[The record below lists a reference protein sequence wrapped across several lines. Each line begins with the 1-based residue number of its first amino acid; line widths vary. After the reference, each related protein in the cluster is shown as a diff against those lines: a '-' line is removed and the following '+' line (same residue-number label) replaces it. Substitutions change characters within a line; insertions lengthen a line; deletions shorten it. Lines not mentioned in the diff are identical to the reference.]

1 MRSFDTIAMAPK
13 KKSKKVAANPARG
26 FATTSISSKVRVEI
40 AEEETNLPQSPG
52 IVGNQESHVTSSTS
66 DIQTENQRDLA
77 TLSPEELEAQ
87 LEESELQMLV
97 EKHGAKVKKD
107 VARTVSRLMTERR
120 LFRGQVET
128 LPVSK
133 WIPADMLQQLRDL
146 MQESSIAGRSL
157 LGQSELPEATELL
170 IKLWALRLCL
180 VDLGFSKMVTLETLT
195 QIVQQKALLGKAQA
209 EETRDGLWGLGTALD
224 QLGAFHEDADLPAFD
239 TTNCVKGNHSKNDVG
254 ESVDANNAQH
264 SGDGTL
270 IIPVSGAATPEMLL
284 DTAMT
289 RSNSQ
294 GSQFLCHTPE
304 DSNCS
309 LPSSETED
317 NRGDDDL
324 NQHELLDRYILL
336 KTRMF
341 KILPDQNNG
350 QSLLSRKRSAKDVAA
365 PPVVNPQYSKLM
377 KRVKAI
383 ESDILFDIDGAHDAW
398 LKKRIELL
406 QEAAERKKLG
416 LVEKIQAVQGAS
428 QQELSTKGVS
438 AEESTLDQLCD
449 FFSSLPQESVDESG
463 SSAITDTA
471 NGKPVVIRDFGKW
484 VGVNPRRVLEETCR
498 ARDSSVKIV
507 YGEVSETSFSVR
519 YQVMVRWSRS
529 QGQPSDDTVL
539 PGLFCRSDEHCAQ
552 IRMEN
557 ISTPD
562 KHQAEAMVSVAAL
575 FHIFSG
581 SPKEEKAY
589 MKLPSTWRD
598 LWSEF
603 LILKNERLDSI
614 DRDDLKEVREI
625 LDKHYQMDETENTK
639 SKSSLNPMAAEFAMT
654 ETPVKSTLPKPDP
667 TSFVAIWHAKSS
679 SPYYQNM
686 LSFRQQL
693 PMWNF
698 RDQLLDAL
706 ESNQILIVCGETGCG
721 KSTQTPAYILE
732 HELSQGR
739 DCRIYCTE
747 PRRISAISLARRVSE
762 ELGERK
768 HDVGTNRS
776 LVGYAIRLESQI
788 SSTTR
793 LVYATTGIVMR
804 MLENPD
810 GLDDITH
817 IILDEV
823 HERSIDSD
831 FLLIIIRR
839 MILKRPDLKIVLM
852 SATVDAE
859 LFSKY
864 LGGAPVLNVPGRTF
878 PVEVKYLEDAV
889 ETVSQI
895 ANLNTINTSLGD
907 DYDAEDQETV
917 ENSNP
922 AVSTDLAEYG
932 ASTRKFLE
940 HFNEYR
946 LNFNLMVKLLEAVA
960 YQPEYSSYSQA
971 ILVFL
976 PGLAEIR
983 KLNDMISGHPTFYR
997 GWRIFPLHSTIATE
1011 AQEAAFEI
1019 PPPGIRKIVL
1029 ATNIAETGITIPDI
1043 TCVID
1048 TGKHREMRFDERRQL
1063 SRLIE
1068 CFVSKANAK
1077 QRRGRAGRVRNG
1089 LCFHLFTK
1097 ARHDNIL
1104 ADQQTP
1110 EMLRLSLQDL
1120 SLRVKIC
1127 KLGNIEEVL
1136 MQALDPPMPKNIR
1149 RAVDSLVDVKALTT
1163 GEELTSLGRQLAK
1176 LPLDVYLGK
1185 LILFSAIFQCLD
1197 AGLTIAAILTSK
1209 SPFSASFGDRDRADQ
1224 ARLSFQKGDS
1234 DLLTVYNAYTCWR
1247 KTCQTNPQSEQQ
1259 FCRKNFLIPQTLAN
1273 IEELKGQ
1280 LASIMLEADFF
1291 KLEPGRGLLSKATA
1305 GPYPRKFVDLPAST
1319 TINNANEL
1327 IVNTVVTW
1335 SFYPKLLC
1343 REGKGYRNISTN
1355 QTVSLHPASI
1365 NKSKSAPPRYL
1376 SYYSIMQSSS
1386 KFYNALE
1393 TSAAEDFAVALICGD
1408 AEFKVYSGIMTIDGN
1423 RLRFAMGNWKTM
1435 MVVKAMRAEMKEIIA
1450 QGLKVPSR
1458 VMSARQKL
1466 WMENWKAMF
1475 DRQNE
1480 IRRQSVR

>member
-1 MRSFDTIAMAPK
+1 MAPK
-13 KKSKKVAANPARG
+13 KKSKKLAANPARG
-26 FATTSISSKVRVEI
+26 FATTSISSKVRIEN
-40 AEEETNLPQSPG
+40 EEDETKAPESPG
-52 IVGNQESHVTSSTS
+52 IPGNQDSHVTSSTPGV
-66 DIQTENQRDLA
+66 QTDNQRDLA

-97 EKHGAKVKKD
+97 EKHGPKVKKD
-107 VARTVSRLMTERR
+107 VARIVSRLMTERR

-133 WIPADMLQQLRDL
+133 WIPEDMLQQLRDL
-146 MQESSIAGRSL
+146 MQESSLAGRSL
-157 LGQSELPEATELL
+157 SGQYELPQATELL
-170 IKLWALRLCL
+170 IKLWALKLCL
-180 VDLGFSKMVTLETLT
+180 IDLGFSKAVTLETLT
-195 QIVQQKALLGKAQA
+195 QIVQQKALLGRAQT
-209 EETRDGLWGLGTALD
+209 EETRDGLWGLSTALD
-224 QLGAFHEDADLPAFD
+224 QLGTFHEDADLPAFD
-239 TTNCVKGNHSKNDVG
+239 TTNRIKGNHSKNDVG
-254 ESVDANNAQH
+254 DSVEANNIQH
-264 SGDGTL
+264 SGDTNPT
-270 IIPVSGAATPEMLL
+270 IPASGVATPEMLL

-294 GSQFLCHTPE
+294 ASQSLCHTPE
-304 DSNCS
+304 DSNCTPS
-309 LPSSETED
+309 SSETED
-317 NRGDDDL
+317 ERDDDDL
-324 NQHELLDRYILL
+324 NPHELFDRYISL

-341 KILPDQNNG
+341 KILPDRNNG
-350 QSLLSRKRSAKDVAA
+350 QSSASRKRSAKDVTV
-365 PPVVNPQYSKLM
+365 PPPVNPQYSKLM

-383 ESDILFDIDGAHDAW
+383 ESDILFDMDGAHDAW
-398 LKKRIELL
+398 LKKRVELL
-406 QEAAERKKLG
+406 QESTERKKLG
-416 LVEKIQAVQGAS
+416 LVEKPRHAS
-428 QQELSTKGVS
+428 PQDSSTKEVS
-438 AEESTLDQLCD
+438 PGESTLDQLGD
-449 FFSSLPQESVDESG
+449 FFSSLPEESVDESG

-471 NGKPVVIRDFGKW
+471 NGKPIVIRDFGKW
-484 VGVNPRRVLEETCR
+484 TGVNPRRVFEETCR
-498 ARDSSVKIV
+498 ARDSSAKIA
-507 YGEVSETSFSVR
+507 YGAISEASFSVR

-529 QGQPSDDTVL
+529 QGQSSDDTIL
-539 PGLFCRSDEHCAQ
+539 PGLFCHSDEHGAQ

-557 ISTPD
+557 ISAAD

-603 LILKNERLDSI
+603 LVLKNERLDSM
-614 DRDDLKEVREI
+614 DRAELKEVREI
-625 LDKHYQMDETENTK
+625 LDKHYQMDEAESIKPK
-639 SKSSLNPMAAEFAMT
+639 SLLNPMAAEFAMT
-654 ETPVKSTLPKPDP
+654 EIPNKPTSHKMDP
-667 TSFVAIWHAKSS
+667 TSVMAIWHAKSS
-679 SPYYQNM
+679 SSHYQNM

-706 ESNQILIVCGETGCG
+706 TNNQILIVCGETGCG

-732 HELSQGR
+732 HELSQGQ
-739 DCRIYCTE
+739 DCKIYCTE

-804 MLENPD
+804 MLENPE

-839 MILKRPDLKIVLM
+839 LLLKRPDLKIVLM

-859 LFSKY
+859 LFSNY

-878 PVEVKYLEDAV
+878 PVEVKYLEDAI
-889 ETVSQI
+889 ETVGQV

-907 DYDAEDQETV
+907 DYDVEDQETI

-922 AVSTDLAEYG
+922 AVSTDLAEYS
-932 ASTRKFLE
+932 AATRKFLE

-946 LNFNLMVKLLEAVA
+946 LNFNLIVKLLEAVA

-983 KLNDMISGHPTFYR
+983 KLNDMISGHPAFYR

-1011 AQEAAFEI
+1011 AQEAAFEV

-1048 TGKHREMRFDERRQL
+1048 AGKHREMRFDERRQL

-1068 CFVSKANAK
+1068 CFISKANAK

-1097 ARHDNIL
+1097 SRHDDIL

-1149 RAVDSLVDVKALTT
+1149 RAVDSLVEVKALTA
-1163 GEELTSLGRQLAK
+1163 GEELTPLGRQLAK

-1234 DLLTVYNAYTCWR
+1234 DLLTVYNAYSWWR

-1259 FCRKNFLIPQTLAN
+1259 FCRKNFLVPQTLAN

-1280 LASIMLEADFF
+1280 LASIMLEAGFF
-1291 KLEPGRGLLSKATA
+1291 KLEPGQALLNKATT

-1343 REGKGYRNISTN
+1343 REGKGYRNISSN
-1355 QTVSLHPASI
+1355 QSVSLHPASI
-1365 NKSKSAPPRYL
+1365 NKSKPAPPRYL

-1386 KFYNALE
+1386 RFYNALE

-1408 AEFKVYSGIMTIDGN
+1408 AEFKIYSGIMTIDGN
-1423 RLRFAMGNWKTM
+1423 RLRFAMANWKTI
-1435 MVVKAMRAEMKEIIA
+1435 MVVKGMRAELKEIIA
-1450 QGLKVPSR
+1450 QGLKVPGR
-1458 VMSARQKL
+1458 LMNARQKL
-1466 WMENWKAMF
+1466 CIENWKAVF

-1480 IRRQSVR
+1480 IRKLSVR